1 MPAVS
6 TQLVMALEL
15 ILVFAGCVLLWRHGL
30 SPEARRQAPVLG
42 RWEISPGNFL
52 LFLWLVI
59 TVGLMAQFAA
69 VPALRRAD
77 WGETAT
83 VVLAGGAFHLGMLLG
98 ALLFLLIIGRSGQ
111 AAGPVAAG
119 PALIPAAG
127 ATFLILLP
135 LITAASLGWQ
145 FVLARLGLEAAP
157 QDLVGMFL
165 SVDSPLLLAAM
176 ILLATV
182 VAPISEELVFR
193 AGLFRYLRGRAP
205 RWAALV
211 LPALLFAALHA
222 NLASFVPLTVLGVLF
237 ALAYERTG
245 RIAVPIVA
253 HGLFNLNTIMLLFA
267 GVGPGT

>member
-30 SPEARRQAPVLG
+30 SPEARRQPALLA
-42 RWEISPGNFL
+42 RWDISPGNFL

-59 TVGLMAQFAA
+59 TVGLLAQFAA

-83 VVLAGGAFHLGMLLG
+83 VVLAGGAFHVGMLLG
-98 ALLFLLIIGRSGQ
+98 ALLFSLITRKPEPVPGP
-111 AAGPVAAG
+111 AAVT

-165 SVDSPLLLAAM
+165 SVESPWLLAAM

-182 VAPISEELVFR
+182 VAPVSEELVFR
-193 AGLFRYLRGRAP
+193 AGLFRYLRGRGP
-205 RWAALV
+205 RWVAFL
-211 LPALLFAALHA
+211 LPAMLFAALHA
-222 NLASFVPLTVLGVLF
+222 NLASFVPLTVLGMLF

-245 RIAVPIVA
+245 RLAVPIVA

-267 GVGPGT
+267 GVAPGA

>member
-6 TQLVMALEL
+6 TQLVIALEL

-30 SPEARRQAPVLG
+30 SPVARRQTPALG
-42 RWEISPGNFL
+42 RWDISPGNFL

-59 TVGLMAQFAA
+59 TVGLVAQFAA
-69 VPALRRAD
+69 IPALRRAA

-83 VVLAGGAFHLGMLLG
+83 LVLAGGAFHVGMLLG
-98 ALLFLLIIGRSGQ
+98 VLLFSLLIARSNDP
-111 AAGPVAAG
+111 APGPG
-119 PALIPAAG
+119 PAAVIPAAG

-145 FVLARLGLEAAP
+145 FLLARLGLEAAP

-165 SVDSPLLLAAM
+165 AVDSPWLLAAM

-182 VAPISEELVFR
+182 VAPVSEELVFR
-193 AGLFRYLRGRAP
+193 AGLFRYLHVRAP
-205 RWAALV
+205 RWIALL
-211 LPALLFAALHA
+211 LPAMLFAALHA
-222 NLASFVPLTVLGVLF
+222 NLASFAPLTVLGMLF

-245 RIAVPIVA
+245 RIAVPIIA

-267 GVGPGT
+267 GVGPGS

>member
-1 MPAVS
+1 MSAIFTPSV
-6 TQLVMALEL
+6 LALEL

-30 SPEARRQAPVLG
+30 SATARQQPAALAH
-42 RWEISPGNFL
+42 WEISPGNFL

-59 TVGLMAQFAA
+59 TVGLMAQFTA

-83 VVLAGGAFHLGMLLG
+83 VVLAGGVFHLGMLLG
-98 ALLFLLIIGRSGQ
+98 ALLFLLIIGRAEQS
-111 AAGPVAAG
+111 AGPGAAK

-127 ATFLILLP
+127 ATFLILIP
-135 LITAASLGWQ
+135 LITATSLGWQ

-205 RWAALV
+205 RWVALV
-211 LPALLFAALHA
+211 LPAMLFAAMHA
-222 NLASFVPLTVLGVLF
+222 NLASFVPLTVLGMLF

-253 HGLFNLNTIMLLFA
+253 HGLFNLRTIMLLFA
-267 GVGPGT
+267 GVSP